1 MYQSNQWYNWS
12 TGFASPA
19 VGISSYKWQYSV
31 IGAHRPARSTSAPHR
46 TELFVTESIPFID
59 LQAQRRRLGAP
70 LDAAIRAAVEGG
82 QWILGPQVTQF
93 EQEIAQWAGVKHA
106 IACANGTDALLL
118 VLRAWDIG
126 PGDAVFV
133 PAFTFAAS
141 GEVVSLAG
149 ASPVF
154 VDVLGDTFNMDP
166 ASLET
171 AIALVKREGKLTP
184 KAVMPVDL
192 FGQPADYR
200 TLAPIARREGLK
212 LLCDTA
218 QGFGGLLDGKRAG
231 AIGDAAATS
240 FFPAKPLG
248 CYGDGGAIFTN
259 DDGLKDILLSL
270 RMHGQGNDRYEHVR
284 IGFNSRLDTIQAAI
298 LIEKLKIFPDEI
310 ERRNAVAK
318 RYNDA
323 FAGSN
328 RIITPRVIEGAT
340 STWAQYT
347 LQVENRSKFQA
358 DLKAAGVPT
367 AVYYPIPLSK
377 QKAYAHYPAAPTPA
391 SERLADKVVS
401 LPMHPYLESQVQDRI
416 IEAVLGA
423 VA

>member
-1 MYQSNQWYNWS
+1 
-12 TGFASPA
+12 
-19 VGISSYKWQYSV
+19 V
-31 IGAHRPARSTSAPHR
+31 IQPIA
-46 TELFVTESIPFID
+46 FID
-59 LQAQRRRLGAP
+59 LQAQRQRLGEP
-70 LDAAIRAAVEGG
+70 LNRAIQAAVEGG

-93 EQEIAQWAGVKHA
+93 ESEIAAWAGVKHA

-118 VLRAWDIG
+118 VLKAWGVG

-133 PAFTFAAS
+133 PAFTFAAT
-141 GEVVSLAG
+141 GEVVALAG

-154 VDVLGDTFNMDP
+154 VDVLPDTFNMDP
-166 ASLET
+166 ASLEA
-171 AIALVKREGKLTP
+171 AIALVKREGKLTA
-184 KAVMPVDL
+184 KVVMPVDL

-200 TLAPIARREGLK
+200 ALEPVARREGLK
-212 LLCDTA
+212 LFCDTA

-259 DDGLKDILLSL
+259 DDELKTLLLSL
-270 RMHGQGNDRYEHVR
+270 RMHGQGADRYEHIHV
-284 IGFNSRLDTIQAAI
+284 GYNSRLDTIQAAI

-310 ERRNAVAK
+310 GKRNAVAK
-318 RYNDA
+318 RYDDA
-323 FAGSN
+323 FAASK
-328 RIITPRVIEGAT
+328 RITAPRVIDGAT

-347 LQVENRSKFQA
+347 LQVEDRAKFQA

-377 QKAYAHYPAAPTPA
+377 QKAYAHYPSVPTPV
-391 SERLADKVVS
+391 SEALSARVVS
-401 LPMHPYLESQVQDRI
+401 LPMHPYLDEATQDRVI
-416 IEAVLGA
+416 AAVLASVA
-423 VA
+423 V